1 MAVSG
6 FGVSA
11 LSFATVWATPSGG
24 SIAPRTPADV
34 APAATAYFGVSAAL
48 TAAAVGG
55 YIALGF
61 LPYWR
66 HHSASSL
73 AGTCCSHSAH
83 VCAPQ
88 LLDARKQ
95 SARAPGRQR
104 GTASEPASC
113 RASAEGKLL
122 GRSHEA
128 SHAGTVPSYT
138 GEAYRSCESEAA
150 AGSDMDMLRGSEQAG
165 PSSDMGALELVWLLR
180 GHRHAT
186 AYCLVRAV
194 WADEL
199 KSHCIPIPC
208 VTLNAAQRR
217 AGGHVRSN
225 THGVPRRD
233 CCHVLVAI
241 SHRQAAL
248 RSAPTSWAPVWCAP
262 YILPAECRSPPCNLA
277 I

>member
-55 YIALGF
+55 YAALGF

-73 AGTCCSHSAH
+73 TGTCCSLCSAH
-83 VCAPQ
+83 ACTPQ
-88 LLDARKQ
+88 LLDASKQ
-95 SARAPGRQR
+95 SARAPGGKR

-128 SHAGTVPSYT
+128 SHADTVPSYT
-138 GEAYRSCESEAA
+138 GEAYRRCESEAA

-165 PSSDMGALELVWLLR
+165 PSSEMGALELVWLLR

-186 AYCLVRAV
+186 ACCFVRAV
-194 WADEL
+194 WAEEL
-199 KSHCIPIPC
+199 
-208 VTLNAAQRR
+208 
-217 AGGHVRSN
+217 
-225 THGVPRRD
+225 
-233 CCHVLVAI
+233 
-241 SHRQAAL
+241 
-248 RSAPTSWAPVWCAP
+248 
-262 YILPAECRSPPCNLA
+262 
-277 I
+277 